1 MDTCQKTCDDCTD
14 RLVCNCL
21 RVTETAL
28 REVLVS
34 LPVRNLKELRQLTG
48 AGDGCTC
55 CHDRLRQLIA
65 EHAYSSSASP
75 ICSVR

>member
-1 MDTCQKTCDDCTD
+1 MDNCQQACDDCTE
-14 RLVCNCL
+14 RLVCRCL
-21 RVTETAL
+21 RVTEAAL
-28 REVLVS
+28 RDVLVS

-55 CHDRLRQLIA
+55 CHDQLRQLIA
-65 EHAYSSSASP
+65 EHVYASSASP